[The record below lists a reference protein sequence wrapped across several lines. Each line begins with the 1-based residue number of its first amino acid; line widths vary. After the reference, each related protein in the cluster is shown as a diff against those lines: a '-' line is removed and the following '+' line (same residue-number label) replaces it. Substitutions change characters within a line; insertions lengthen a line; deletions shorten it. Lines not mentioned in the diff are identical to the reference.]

1 MAKLNEAGLGVYNN
15 YGTRTTDEGRVGDI
29 NTGGVVRE
37 MKIDFRGDA
46 NGETVTGT
54 LPAGADIQGVYV
66 DVTEAFTGVTAIDL
80 GTSGS
85 EATNGVSVPLTAG
98 KATLTAGGTWAAVL
112 AASTTVAVD
121 FTGTANGTGNAEVV
135 IRYVAL

>member
-29 NTGGVVRE
+29 RTGGIERE
-37 MKIDFRGDA
+37 MEIDFRGDA
-46 NGETVTGT
+46 NALTMVAS

-66 DVTEAFTGVTAIDL
+66 DVTEAFTGITAIDL

-85 EATNGVSVPLTAG
+85 EATNGVSVPVVVGKSTA
-98 KATLTAGGTWAAVL
+98 ATGGTWASVL
-112 AASTTVAVD
+112 AADTDIAID
-121 FTGTANGTGNAEVV
+121 FTGTAGGLGEAKVV
-135 IRYVAL
+135 IKYVAV